1 MLEHGN
7 SKAKSTAKG
16 PTSVLAPIEN
26 DLLKFIFGLR
36 EQGFAVSISAVVV
49 QASRLKSEFQR
60 KSSRAKYQSVRRW
73 IRKHSFVHR
82 MGTHES
88 QQSPSKTAGLAQ
100 DYAQTIRPEIVQSN
114 RHEDYILNM
123 DQTHVPFTFNAKR
136 TLESKKQCTIH
147 IHKST
152 SNSKRVTC
160 AMTVSA
166 SRCVL
171 TPLLVF
177 KGAPNGRIERNEFV
191 AYPDDIVYACQDNA
205 WMDERVM
212 HLWID
217 KILKPY
223 IDQAPPGI
231 VPLLLLDSY
240 RCHMMKSTVNA
251 IEDLGVE
258 VKHIPGGCTSLCQP
272 VDVGVN
278 EPFKSR
284 MRRLRE
290 EWMISAGLHKGKI
303 PPPNQKTYR
312 RMVVCFESRLHCT
325 HMSFVAL
332 LMLIFSHL
340 S

>member
-1 MLEHGN
+1 
-7 SKAKSTAKG
+7 
-16 PTSVLAPIEN
+16 
-26 DLLKFIFGLR
+26 
-36 EQGFAVSISAVVV
+36 
-49 QASRLKSEFQR
+49 
-60 KSSRAKYQSVRRW
+60 
-73 IRKHSFVHR
+73 
-82 MGTHES
+82 
-88 QQSPSKTAGLAQ
+88 
-100 DYAQTIRPEIVQSN
+100 
-114 RHEDYILNM
+114 
-123 DQTHVPFTFNAKR
+123 
-136 TLESKKQCTIH
+136 
-147 IHKST
+147 
-152 SNSKRVTC
+152 
-160 AMTVSA
+160 
-166 SRCVL
+166 
-171 TPLLVF
+171 
-177 KGAPNGRIERNEFV
+177 
-191 AYPDDIVYACQDNA
+191 
-205 WMDERVM
+205 MDERVV

-223 IDQAPPGI
+223 YIDQASPGI
-231 VPLLLLDSY
+231 VPLILLGSY
-240 RCHMMKSTVNA
+240 QHCQHITKSTVSA